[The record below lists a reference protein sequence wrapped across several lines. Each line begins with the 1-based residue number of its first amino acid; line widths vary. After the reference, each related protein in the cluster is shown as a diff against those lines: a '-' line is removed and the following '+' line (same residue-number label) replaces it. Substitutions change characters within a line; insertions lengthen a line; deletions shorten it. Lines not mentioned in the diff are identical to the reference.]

1 MYASIVNARIQPG
14 RLDAAVAAWHESVRP
29 NVRQLPGCLNSYLL
43 ADRAAD
49 TIVIVTLYETEAH
62 ALAARQDPGHQD
74 AIAPFMAV
82 VAAPLERGLYD
93 VAGVSCDDRGE

>member
-14 RLDAAVAAWHESVRP
+14 RLDAAVAAWHESVLP
-29 NVRQLPGCLNSYLL
+29 NVRQLPGCRTSYLL

-49 TIVIVTLYETEAH
+49 TAVIVTIYETEAH

-74 AIAPFMAV
+74 AIAPFMAL
-82 VAAPLERGLYD
+82 VAAPLARAMYE
-93 VAGVSCDDRGE
+93 VAGAWSIPS